1 MFLLFVTWM
10 LTPSLNKNR
19 IIIIIIIIIVF
30 ITTSMHGFFIIKP
43 TDALISQIYF
53 G

>member
-1 MFLLFVTWM
+1 MYIAQLLKRD
-10 LTPSLNKNR
+10 SEEY
-19 IIIIIIIIIVF
+19 
-30 ITTSMHGFFIIKP
+30 FFIIKP